1 MATVPVRR
9 RDPESEEA
17 GHLHVRRR
25 LPLLLRAGGRRRKLL
40 AGAAASGHR
49 LDAGLDDPDHLLL
62 LAILGNLGIAIRT
75 HAQLIRKQKSLMA
88 TSSIRA
94 HRLTKQLWLSQFE
107 H

>member
-1 MATVPVRR
+1 MAATVPVRR
-9 RDPESEEA
+9 RDPEAEEA

-62 LAILGNLGIAIRT
+62 LAILGNLGIAAIRT
-75 HAQLIRKQKSLMA
+75 HAQLIRKLA
-88 TSSIRA
+88 FVHID
-94 HRLTKQLWLSQFE
+94 
-107 H
+107 

>member
-1 MATVPVRR
+1 MAATVPVRR

-62 LAILGNLGIAIRT
+62 LAILGNLGIAAIRT
-75 HAQLIRKQKSLMA
+75 HAQLIRKLA
-88 TSSIRA
+88 FVHID
-94 HRLTKQLWLSQFE
+94 
-107 H
+107 